1 MLYWV
6 DVVLRELMMF
16 AAVGLFIGGMDDLL
30 IDSIWIVR
38 ASWRRYILSYVYS
51 PASMENLAPPDEPG
65 RIAILIGAW
74 AEHAVIGRM
83 LRTALS
89 RINHGD
95 YRIYVGTYAND
106 RRTIAAV
113 AEVAREDGRV
123 RLVKG
128 DVHGPTTKGE
138 CLNRVWGALV
148 ADEVAEGV
156 PYKAIVIHDAED
168 VIHPAELRLFDRMI
182 EHFDMVQLPV
192 LPLINRQSRWVA
204 GHYCDEFAEAHGR
217 QLVVREM
224 LGAGVPSAGVGCA
237 ISRTAMEHLAV
248 NSDGKPFDE
257 DCLTEDYEI
266 GLRLAQFGRRGAFVS
281 IPARP
286 GGPPVAVRAHFPH
299 RLGAAVRQ
307 KTRWMVGIAL
317 SGWDRLGWQG
327 HWAELWMRLRDRRAL
342 LAALVLSAGYAALL
356 LWAIS
361 TAGHFMMLTAPPA
374 LPPMLVL
381 LLQINGLLLVWRA
394 LMRFTSVRYFYGTR
408 EGVRAVLRI
417 LPSNVIAML
426 AARRALFQ
434 YCRLLRGEALAW
446 DKTRHIFPQAVP
458 AE

>member
-6 DVVLRELMMF
+6 DVVLRELIMF

-30 IDSIWIVR
+30 VDIIWLCR
-38 ASWRRYILSYVYS
+38 EAWRRYILFFVYS
-51 PASMENLAPPDEPG
+51 PASMENLAPPDQPG
-65 RIAILIGAW
+65 RIAVFIGAW

-83 LRTALS
+83 LRAALS
-89 RINHGD
+89 RIDHDD

-106 RRTIAAV
+106 PRTISAV
-113 AEVAREDGRV
+113 VEVAREDGRV

-128 DVHGPTTKGE
+128 GIEGPTTKGE
-138 CLNRVWGALV
+138 CLNRVWNALV
-148 ADEVAEGV
+148 DDEQRDGV
-156 PYKAIVIHDAED
+156 RYKAIVVHDAED
-168 VIHPAELRLFDRMI
+168 IIHSAELKLFDRMI
-182 EHFDMVQLPV
+182 EHFDLVQLPV

-217 QLVVREM
+217 QLLVREM

-237 ISRTAMEHLAV
+237 ISRAAMEHLAIE
-248 NSDGKPFDE
+248 SDGRPFDE

-266 GLRLAQFGRRGAFVS
+266 GLRLGQIGCHGAFVS
-281 IPARP
+281 IPATP
-286 GGPPVAVRAHFPH
+286 GGLPVAVRAHFPH

-317 SGWDRLGWQG
+317 AGWDRLGWHG

-342 LAALVLSAGYAALL
+342 LAAIVLSAAYAALL
-356 LWAIS
+356 LWGVS
-361 TAGHFMMLTAPPA
+361 TAGHFMALTQAPA
-374 LPPMLVL
+374 LPPLLIL
-381 LLQINGLLLVWRA
+381 LLQINGAMLVWRA
-394 LMRFTSVRYFYGTR
+394 MMRFTSVRRFYGTR
-408 EGVRAVLRI
+408 EGLRAILRI

-434 YCRLLRGEALAW
+434 YWRLLKGDALTW
-446 DKTRHIFPQAVP
+446 DKTRHIFPQAIP